1 VLGNVGPRSI
11 CAYQR
16 YHNPEVD
23 NILNNV
29 HVGLQGMGGMAPLTP
44 SVFTQDARVF
54 QATLELQV
62 PTVRPTTSRGPT
74 DPEATAARD
83 LQALLDATLYTSYAT
98 QPATEDARV
107 AILQE
112 FLDHL
117 QERHRALH
125 EAVPADVI
133 SYLISYLQ
141 WAHSKGNYQLDG
153 APRAA
158 PTSVQQRWSHLK
170 TMLEKY
176 PCFRGPWHDS
186 GVGAI
191 PFPFVFKRRRV
202 GQLKTPSLTLTCNGT
217 AAHMLNRRGL

>member
-1 VLGNVGPRSI
+1 M
-11 CAYQR
+11 
-16 YHNPEVD
+16 
-23 NILNNV
+23 LNNV

-54 QATLELQV
+54 QATLEGLQV

-74 DPEATAARD
+74 EATAARD

-112 FLDHL
+112 FLNHL
-117 QERHRALH
+117 QERHRALD

-133 SYLISYLQ
+133 SYLLQ
-141 WAHSKGNYQLDG
+141 WANSKGNYQMDG

-170 TMLEKY
+170 TMLERY

-191 PFPFVFKRRRV
+191 PFPFVCKQHRV
-202 GQLKTPSLTLTCNGT
+202 G
-217 AAHMLNRRGL
+217 